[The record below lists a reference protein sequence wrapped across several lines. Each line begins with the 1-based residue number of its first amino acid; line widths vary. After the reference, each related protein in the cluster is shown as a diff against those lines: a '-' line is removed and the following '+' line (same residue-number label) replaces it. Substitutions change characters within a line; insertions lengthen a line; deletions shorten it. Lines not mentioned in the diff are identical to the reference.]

1 MRRPVPIEA
10 LIMDLIRDKGDMWFN
25 DLMQA
30 LRAWYPDVTEKEIL
44 NALMRLELSR
54 LIVVQKVVRKD
65 GATYHIRVVKD

>member
-25 DLMQA
+25 DLIQA
-30 LRAWYPDVTEKEIL
+30 LRAWYPDVTEKEVL

-54 LIVVQKVVRKD
+54 LIIVQKIVRKD